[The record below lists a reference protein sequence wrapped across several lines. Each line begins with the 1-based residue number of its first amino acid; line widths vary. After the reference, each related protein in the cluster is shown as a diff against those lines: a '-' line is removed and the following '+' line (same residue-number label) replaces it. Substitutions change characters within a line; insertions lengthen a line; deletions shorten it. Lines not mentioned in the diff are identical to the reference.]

1 MVILYGYLR
10 KGSNIVGC
18 LPFRYNIEDIDK
30 IEARELILDL
40 EPGMTYD
47 AVMQHFMKI
56 VDKEK
61 MDNGELTD
69 DLSGD
74 VSGVVTIE

>member
-18 LPFRYNIEDIDK
+18 LPFRYNIEDEDK
-30 IEARELILDL
+30 IESREMILDL
-40 EPGMTYD
+40 EPNMTYD
-47 AVMQHFMKI
+47 AVIQHFMKI
-56 VDKEK
+56 IDKEK
-61 MDNGELTD
+61 MDNGELTTD
-69 DLSGD
+69 FPSD